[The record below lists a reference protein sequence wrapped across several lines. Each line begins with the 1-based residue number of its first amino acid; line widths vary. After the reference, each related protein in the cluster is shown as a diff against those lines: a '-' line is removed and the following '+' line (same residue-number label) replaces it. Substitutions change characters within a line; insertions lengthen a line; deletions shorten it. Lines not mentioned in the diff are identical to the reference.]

1 MSERE
6 DVAARRARCLATQ
19 AAFTEALA
27 ALEALPQQLTTLATR
42 CAHGPIYAPEGRWT
56 GL

>member
-6 DVAARRARCLATQ
+6 DVAAKRERCLATQ

-42 CAHGPIYAPEGRWT
+42 CALLLA
-56 GL
+56 